1 MAATRTT
8 GVAFAYDA
16 MAAHFEPQRAV
27 PDKVVRSVRGALTT
41 ALKRLDRPRL
51 LDLGAGSGRFGWP
64 FVAAGDDYV
73 GVDLS
78 AGMLRVFAEH
88 SAGGRRAIL
97 VQADGRALPFA
108 DACFDAVLLIAVFG
122 GLTDWRAMVD
132 EARRVLRP
140 GGAIMIGRT
149 AAPEDGI
156 DQRMKQ
162 RLDTLLDDRLLRG
175 RRPGGNRRE
184 DAIRYLAAAACTV
197 TELTVASWRVEH
209 SPRAFLDRHAGG
221 ARFSRLPRAARED
234 ALRALGDWA
243 RTEFGSLDAGFA
255 ETHRFEM
262 RLFRFAQ
269 G

>member
-27 PDKVVRSVRGALTT
+27 PEEVVRSVRSALTT
-41 ALKRLDRPRL
+41 ALKHLDRPRL
-51 LDLGAGSGRFGWP
+51 LDLGAGSGRFGRH

-78 AGMLRVFAEH
+78 AGMLGVFAEH
-88 SAGGRRAIL
+88 CAGGRRAIL

-140 GGAIMIGRT
+140 GGAIIIGRI

-156 DQRMKQ
+156 DERMKQ
-162 RLDTLLDDRLLRG
+162 RLDTLLNDRLSG
-175 RRPGGNRRE
+175 VGRPGGNRRK
-184 DAIRYLAAAACTV
+184 DAIHYLAAAAWTV
-197 TELTVASWRVEH
+197 TEQTVASWRVER
-209 SPRAFLDRHAGG
+209 SPQAFLDRHAGG

-243 RTEFGSLDAGFA
+243 RTEFGSLDASVA
-255 ETHRFEM
+255 ETDRFEM
-262 RLFRFAQ
+262 RLFIFAQ